1 MLHYHV
7 LIVGINWLLHK
18 SVIQYAWV
26 HYGGGPVLDIHTVKK
41 EVAKDDVLDALAAAV
56 TAKWVKCM
64 GFSTYPA
71 SPKKTLKG

>member
-7 LIVGINWLLHK
+7 LIVGTNWLLHK

-64 GFSTYPA
+64 VSVRTQRIR
-71 SPKKTLKG
+71 KRL

>member
-26 HYGGGPVLDIHTVKK
+26 KYGGPILDIHTVKN
-41 EVAKDDVLDALAAAV
+41 DPGYDWRGPDPALSKLQ
-56 TAKWVKCM
+56 T
-64 GFSTYPA
+64 
-71 SPKKTLKG
+71 KT